1 MRPVCLLDRTKNLYQ
16 SDGLH
21 FISDSL
27 EEMLHETLTDDFFR
41 GQHNGASD

>member
-1 MRPVCLLDRTKNLYQ
+1 MSTNPPHSTAAMRPVCFLGRTKILHQ

-27 EEMLHETLTDDFFR
+27 RTPT
-41 GQHNGASD
+41 

>member
-1 MRPVCLLDRTKNLYQ
+1 MASAVRPACLLDRTKHLYQ

-27 EEMLHETLTDDFFR
+27 EKT
-41 GQHNGASD
+41 